1 MNMPRI
7 VVGGGGT
14 LSHEDVTA
22 LAKAGVGELYVGY
35 VPPSWHNKFGFATSP
50 NRRYWQGASFT
61 DPGTLKAA
69 LDLAH
74 CHGCKVSLALNEH
87 SYSEKTQRL
96 ALAIVGETLEIGIDA
111 VIVADPDLLLAIR
124 DRFPDVVI
132 HVSGEMGLYNREA
145 VRQLAIWGANR
156 VILPRHLSLGEIKSL
171 CNTARECSLDV
182 EAFIMSER
190 CCFEGAYCF
199 PSHGYLTRH
208 LCNDLGRA
216 AMAPGCSNLADPQS
230 SLALE
235 EHLAAYNQWRSHTT
249 SSPKWLGG
257 ECGLCACRDLK
268 RAGVGFF
275 KIVGRGVAAGT
286 LLKRIRVLRVAV
298 RHDGPDFHQVC
309 RDLIESPSTCDL
321 GYKCYYRE

>member
-1 MNMPRI
+1 LMNMPRI

-111 VIVADPDLLLAIR
+111 VIVCIATITS
-124 DRFPDVVI
+124 FKK
-132 HVSGEMGLYNREA
+132 
-145 VRQLAIWGANR
+145 RQLR
-156 VILPRHLSLGEIKSL
+156 LS
-171 CNTARECSLDV
+171 
-182 EAFIMSER
+182 
-190 CCFEGAYCF
+190 
-199 PSHGYLTRH
+199 
-208 LCNDLGRA
+208 
-216 AMAPGCSNLADPQS
+216 
-230 SLALE
+230 
-235 EHLAAYNQWRSHTT
+235 
-249 SSPKWLGG
+249 
-257 ECGLCACRDLK
+257 
-268 RAGVGFF
+268 
-275 KIVGRGVAAGT
+275 
-286 LLKRIRVLRVAV
+286 
-298 RHDGPDFHQVC
+298 
-309 RDLIESPSTCDL
+309 
-321 GYKCYYRE
+321 